1 MRRTRTLLLLATVA
15 ALAAVVAATPT
26 PALAV
31 TTWEHW
37 DRFEDGAENRW
48 SPDGTA
54 GAAGVQYSSTAF
66 SPTHE
71 AYVFAWERGWYSL
84 GRSLRVGVPA
94 GFYSGCTSTIHVR
107 PHNARM
113 VLNIEA
119 INPTNWTYMGVKTV
133 TLTAPAEG
141 FRPYQRVPGV
151 SWTVANRDVFFRVSV
166 ISQTDD
172 DLELIDLDDVNI
184 RCTMRTR

>member
-1 MRRTRTLLLLATVA
+1 MLLLATVA
-15 ALAAVVAATPT
+15 ALAAALVAAPT
-26 PALAV
+26 PALAL
-31 TTWEHW
+31 TSW
-37 DRFEDGAENRW
+37 DFWDKFENGAENRW
-48 SPDGTA
+48 RSDGTA
-54 GAAGVQYSSTAF
+54 GAAGVEFSSTAF

-71 AYVFAWERGWYSL
+71 AYIFAWERGWFSL
-84 GRSLRVGVPA
+84 GRSVRVGVPA
-94 GFYSGCTSTIHVR
+94 GFFAGCTSSIQVR
-107 PHNARM
+107 PHNPRM

-119 INPTNWTYMGVKTV
+119 INPTDWTYMGVKTV

-151 SWTVANRDVFFRVSV
+151 SWTVVNRDVFFRVSV

-184 RCTMRTR
+184 HCTSRN

>member
-1 MRRTRTLLLLATVA
+1 MRRTRRLWLVALMA
-15 ALAAVVAATPT
+15 ALAVAVMAAPT
-26 PALAV
+26 PALAL
-31 TTWEHW
+31 TTWDFW
-37 DRFEDGAENRW
+37 DRFENGGENRW
-48 SPDGTA
+48 SSDGTA
-54 GAAGVQYSSTAF
+54 GAAGVAFSSTAF

-71 AYVFAWERGWYSL
+71 AYIFAWERGWYSL
-84 GRSLRVGVPA
+84 GRSVRVGVPA
-94 GFYSGCTSTIHVR
+94 GSFAGCTSTIHVR
-107 PHNARM
+107 PHNPRM

-133 TLTAPAEG
+133 TLTAPADG

-184 RCTMRTR
+184 RCSSRN